1 MLNGQDRERVVAWG
15 QELRAVHRRL
25 RDALQF
31 AREAVEDGT
40 ETESLAKNLDLFC
53 WGFCTALNGHHSSED
68 SALFPLVLREAPDL
82 ASTIGKLVQDHNMIA
97 YLIVDLEKSLSEKS
111 GRDVLLRHLD
121 GIEAVMETHFRFEE
135 KQLVGLL
142 DGMARP
148 IGDRDKTDLFGPIA

>member
-1 MLNGQDRERVVAWG
+1 M
-15 QELRAVHRRL
+15 
-25 RDALQF
+25 
-31 AREAVEDGT
+31 
-40 ETESLAKNLDLFC
+40 
-53 WGFCTALNGHHSSED
+53 
-68 SALFPLVLREAPDL
+68 LREAPDL

-97 YLIVDLEKSLSEKS
+97 YLIVDLEKSLSAKS
-111 GRDVLLRHLD
+111 GQDVLLRHLD

>member
-1 MLNGQDRERVVAWG
+1 VSGRDRERVAAWG

-31 AREAVEDGT
+31 AREAVEDGAA
-40 ETESLAKNLDLFC
+40 TESLAKNLALFC

-68 SALFPLVLREAPDL
+68 SKLFPLVLREAPDL

-97 YLIVDLEKSLSEKS
+97 YLIVDLEKALSAKS
-111 GRDVLLRHLD
+111 ERDVLLRHLD

-135 KQLVGLL
+135 KQLVVLL
-142 DGMARP
+142 DGMAGP
-148 IGDRDKTDLFGPIA
+148 IDDLDKTQLFGPIA

>member
-1 MLNGQDRERVVAWG
+1 MVSGQERERVVAWG
-15 QELRAVHRRL
+15 QELRTVHRRL

-40 ETESLAKNLDLFC
+40 ETETLAKNLELFC

-68 SALFPLVLREAPDL
+68 SNLFPLVLREVPEL
-82 ASTIGKLVQDHNMIA
+82 ASTIGKLVEDHNMIA
-97 YLIVDLEKSLSEKS
+97 YLIVDLEKALSRNS
-111 GRDVLLRHLD
+111 GQDVLLRHLD

-142 DGMARP
+142 DEMAGP
-148 IGDRDKTDLFGPIA
+148 IDDRDKIVLFGPIA